1 VVYADRV
8 KTPVMIMQGDLD
20 FLGPE
25 QAEEFFTAL
34 YRLGKRARLVR
45 YVGEEHVIQSPANVR
60 DMWMRI
66 EEWLS
71 QTMPA
76 ATAEVDRSQRDAEHV
91 R

>member
-1 VVYADRV
+1 
-8 KTPVMIMQGDLD
+8 
-20 FLGPE
+20 
-25 QAEEFFTAL
+25 
-34 YRLGKRARLVR
+34 
-45 YVGEEHVIQSPANVR
+45 
-60 DMWMRI
+60 MWMRI

>member
-1 VVYADRV
+1 
-8 KTPVMIMQGDLD
+8 MIMKGDLD

-25 QAEEFFTAL
+25 QAEAFFTAL
-34 YRLGKRARLVR
+34 YRLGKRARLVS

-76 ATAEVDRSQRDAEHV
+76 ATAEVHRLPRDPGHV
-91 R
+91 K